1 METFSTF
8 ELILNDI
15 WYEKLI
21 YLMALSLS
29 TTLFAQ
35 VQTPQPSP
43 SSKIHQTVGL
53 TEVSIEFS
61 RPSMRGRAIM
71 GELVPL
77 EKFGEQEPI
86 RIRSLHS
93 VML

>member
-1 METFSTF
+1 M
-8 ELILNDI
+8 INGMK
-15 WYEKLI
+15 KLI

-29 TTLFAQ
+29 TTLLQ

-43 SSKIHQTVGL
+43 SSKIYQTVGL
-53 TEVSIEFS
+53 TEVSVEFS

-77 EKFGEQEPI
+77 EKFGEQGK
-86 RIRSLHS
+86 
-93 VML
+93 

>member
-1 METFSTF
+1 M
-8 ELILNDI
+8 INGMK
-15 WYEKLI
+15 KLI

-43 SSKIHQTVGL
+43 SSKIYQTVGL
-53 TEVSIEFS
+53 TEVSVEFS

-77 EKFGEQEPI
+77 EKFGERGQI

-93 VML
+93 VMM